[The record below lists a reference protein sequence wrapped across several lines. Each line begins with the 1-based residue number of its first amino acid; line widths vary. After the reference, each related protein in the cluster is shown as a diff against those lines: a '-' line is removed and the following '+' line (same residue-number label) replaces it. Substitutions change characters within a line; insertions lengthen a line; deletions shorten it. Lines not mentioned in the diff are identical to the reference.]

1 MDVLL
6 VLVSFALLVVADG
19 INLCGVSLRG
29 IMIDEMIR
37 EDDSLFDCGEKSA
50 QEFFGGAG
58 GARLRN
64 STKHK
69 TKSHN

>member
-58 GARLRN
+58 GARL
-64 STKHK
+64 
-69 TKSHN
+69 KSQTAQDQES